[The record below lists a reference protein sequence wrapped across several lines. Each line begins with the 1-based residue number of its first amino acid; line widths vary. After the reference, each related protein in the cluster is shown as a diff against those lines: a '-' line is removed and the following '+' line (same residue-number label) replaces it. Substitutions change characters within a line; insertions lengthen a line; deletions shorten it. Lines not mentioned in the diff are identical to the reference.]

1 MVDFLRDFIKVLRAS
16 DVRISTSETIDAMN
30 VASAVGLEDK
40 MLLKESLS
48 QCLAK
53 SLREKEIFEEC
64 YENFF
69 KESYMNLS
77 NLEEN
82 NDDKIGEINTDISFE
97 SGQNLLPKE
106 DEDLETMY
114 NNSDRTALMS
124 SMALA
129 AREVGL
135 SQIRLFT
142 QTGMFTRKIFEFM
155 GLEKLNN
162 DIFQASREG
171 NLKRENDLKELRER
185 IRLEIRDYVEQ
196 QVKLRTSQ
204 SGRQLREE
212 ALSQVRLSQVDRS
225 DLAIMT
231 NIIRKMAKRL
241 VSLHSRRKKK
251 ANRGQLDI
259 RSTLRVNQEYDG
271 LLFETV
277 WKKKKVD
284 RPKVITLCDVS
295 GSVANVARFFLMF
308 LYSLTEVLP
317 HIRTFAFSNK
327 AGEVTDLFE
336 TKDIENASA
345 ETLLL
350 YGGGSTDY
358 GQALIDLE
366 GFIETD
372 IDKKTT
378 LIILGDARS
387 NFGDPRTDILKS
399 FQEKSKRVIFLNPEP
414 AGLWGTGDSEM
425 KRFLPYCGKAKYCS
439 SLKDLERV
447 VDDLLRM
454 AF

>member
-30 VASAVGLEDK
+30 VASVVGLEDK
-40 MLLKESLS
+40 ILLKESLS
-48 QCLAK
+48 QSLAK

-69 KESYMNLS
+69 KESYMNFS
-77 NLEEN
+77 SP
-82 NDDKIGEINTDISFE
+82 DDKKDDKFNDANKDIDSELDQDIFSGE
-97 SGQNLLPKE
+97 
-106 DEDLETMY
+106 EDLESMY
-114 NNSDRTALMS
+114 NASDRTALMS

-129 AREVGL
+129 SREVGL

-162 DIFQASREG
+162 DIFQASREE
-171 NLKRENDLKELRER
+171 NLERENDLKELRER

-225 DLAIMT
+225 DLAIMI
-231 NIIRKMAKRL
+231 NIVRKMAKRL

-251 ANRGQLDI
+251 ANRGQLDV
-259 RSTLRVNQEYDG
+259 RSTLRANQEYDG

-277 WKKKKVD
+277 WKKTKVN

-308 LYSLTEVLP
+308 LYSLSEVLP

-336 TKDIENASA
+336 TKDIEEASA

-399 FQEKSKRVIFLNPEP
+399 LQEKSKRVIFLNPEP
-414 AGLWGTGDSEM
+414 KGLWGTGDSEM
-425 KRFLPYCGKAKYCS
+425 KRFLPYCGKARYCS

>member
-30 VASAVGLEDK
+30 VASVVGLEDK
-40 MLLKESLS
+40 ILLKESLS
-48 QCLAK
+48 QSLAK

-69 KESYMNLS
+69 KESYMNFS
-77 NLEEN
+77 SP
-82 NDDKIGEINTDISFE
+82 DDKKDDKFNDANKDIDSELDQDIFPGE
-97 SGQNLLPKE
+97 
-106 DEDLETMY
+106 EDLESMY
-114 NNSDRTALMS
+114 NESDRTALMS

-129 AREVGL
+129 SREVGL

-162 DIFQASREG
+162 DIFQASREE
-171 NLKRENDLKELRER
+171 NLERENDLKELRER

-225 DLAIMT
+225 DLAIMI
-231 NIIRKMAKRL
+231 NIVRKMAKRL

-251 ANRGQLDI
+251 ANRGQLDV
-259 RSTLRVNQEYDG
+259 RSTLRANQEYDG

-277 WKKKKVD
+277 WKKTKVN

-308 LYSLTEVLP
+308 LYSLSEVLP

-336 TKDIENASA
+336 TKDIEEASA

-399 FQEKSKRVIFLNPEP
+399 LQEKSKRVIFLNPEP
-414 AGLWGTGDSEM
+414 KGLWGTGDSEM
-425 KRFLPYCGKAKYCS
+425 KRFLPYCGKTRYCS

>member
-30 VASAVGLEDK
+30 VASVVGLEDK
-40 MLLKESLS
+40 ILLKESLS
-48 QCLAK
+48 QSLAK

-69 KESYMNLS
+69 KESYMNFS
-77 NLEEN
+77 SP
-82 NDDKIGEINTDISFE
+82 DDKKDDKFNDANKDIDSELDQDIFSGE
-97 SGQNLLPKE
+97 
-106 DEDLETMY
+106 EDLESMY
-114 NNSDRTALMS
+114 NDSDRTALMS

-129 AREVGL
+129 SREVGL

-162 DIFQASREG
+162 DIFQASREE
-171 NLKRENDLKELRER
+171 NLERENDLKELRER

-225 DLAIMT
+225 DLAIMI
-231 NIIRKMAKRL
+231 NIVRKMAKRL

-251 ANRGQLDI
+251 ANRGQLDV
-259 RSTLRVNQEYDG
+259 RSTLRANQEYDG

-277 WKKKKVD
+277 WKKTKVN

-308 LYSLTEVLP
+308 LYSLSEVLP

-336 TKDIENASA
+336 TKDIEEASA

-399 FQEKSKRVIFLNPEP
+399 LQEKSKRVIFLNPEP
-414 AGLWGTGDSEM
+414 KGLWGTGDSEM

>member
-30 VASAVGLEDK
+30 VASVVGLEDK
-40 MLLKESLS
+40 ILLKESLS
-48 QCLAK
+48 QSLAK

-69 KESYMNLS
+69 KESYMNFS
-77 NLEEN
+77 SP
-82 NDDKIGEINTDISFE
+82 DDKKDDNFNDANKDIDSELDQDIFPGE
-97 SGQNLLPKE
+97 
-106 DEDLETMY
+106 EDLESMY
-114 NNSDRTALMS
+114 NESDRTALMS

-129 AREVGL
+129 SREVGL

-171 NLKRENDLKELRER
+171 NLERENDLKELRER

-225 DLAIMT
+225 DLAIMI
-231 NIIRKMAKRL
+231 NIVRKMAKRL

-251 ANRGQLDI
+251 ANRGQLDV
-259 RSTLRVNQEYDG
+259 RSTLRANQGYDG

-277 WKKKKVD
+277 WKKTKVN

-308 LYSLTEVLP
+308 LYSLSEVLP

-336 TKDIENASA
+336 TKDIEEASA

-387 NFGDPRTDILKS
+387 NFGDPRADILKS
-399 FQEKSKRVIFLNPEP
+399 LQEKSKRVIFLNPEP
-414 AGLWGTGDSEM
+414 KGLWGTGDSEM
-425 KRFLPYCGKAKYCS
+425 KRFLPYCGKARYCS

>member
-30 VASAVGLEDK
+30 VASVVGLEDK
-40 MLLKESLS
+40 ILLKESLS
-48 QCLAK
+48 QSLAK

-69 KESYMNLS
+69 KESYMNFS
-77 NLEEN
+77 SP
-82 NDDKIGEINTDISFE
+82 DDKKDDNFNDANKDIDSELDQDIFPGE
-97 SGQNLLPKE
+97 
-106 DEDLETMY
+106 EDLESMY
-114 NNSDRTALMS
+114 NESDRTALMS

-129 AREVGL
+129 SREVGL

-171 NLKRENDLKELRER
+171 NLERENDLKELRER

-225 DLAIMT
+225 DLAIMI
-231 NIIRKMAKRL
+231 NIVRKMAKRL

-251 ANRGQLDI
+251 ANRGQLDV
-259 RSTLRVNQEYDG
+259 RSTLRANQEYDG

-277 WKKKKVD
+277 WKKTKVN

-308 LYSLTEVLP
+308 LYSLSEVLP

-336 TKDIENASA
+336 TKDIEEASA

-399 FQEKSKRVIFLNPEP
+399 LQEKSKRVIFLNPEP
-414 AGLWGTGDSEM
+414 KGLWGTGDSEM
-425 KRFLPYCGKAKYCS
+425 KRFLPYCGKARYCS